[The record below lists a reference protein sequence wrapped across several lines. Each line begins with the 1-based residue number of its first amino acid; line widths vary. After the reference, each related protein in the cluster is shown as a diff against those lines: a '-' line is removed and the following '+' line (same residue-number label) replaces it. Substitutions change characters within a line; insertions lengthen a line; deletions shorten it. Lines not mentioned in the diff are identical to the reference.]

1 MTINRIKILSLTL
14 IIFILFSMGNVYATD
29 HRLESLDI
37 NVFLNPDG
45 SAIIQEHRVA
55 DLVEGTESYI
65 VIDNLGNSQ
74 ITNFTVIENGNTF
87 NNDSNWDIH
96 GSRESKAG
104 RSGIIKTS
112 SGYEL
117 SWGIGDYGRHEYDLE
132 YTITNFVEQLN
143 DSQMVFWQFVNP
155 DTNIPPENVKVTI
168 MSENEFTEEN
178 EKIWGFGFAGD
189 VIFQDGKVVATSNRA
204 LSSNDNVTLL
214 IKLPDGMFTTNKVR
228 NNSFQEIQDK
238 ALIGSDYDQG
248 VQEEGGFTE
257 NKPPKNNPIMTLFRI
272 ITRMGSGIFIF
283 LFIFLMGKTG
293 KTGNKTPNK
302 FTNKYKEEY
311 YRDYPYVGSFLD
323 VYYIPYMMGKANFEN
338 ILTGFIL
345 KWINED
351 RIITVEEEVGW
362 IFKKDS
368 TNLKFLNANQLQHP
382 LEDELFQMMLAAA
395 GSNEI
400 LEEKEFTKWAR
411 SNVTKIDRWEKEVN
425 EFSKRRLQE
434 LGYLDIIEKKVL
446 FFKIPD
452 YQLTVKGQDLE
463 GNIYKYINYLND
475 FSLLNE
481 HEAINVKIW
490 DNIMIWAGFLGL
502 TEVVAKQFEK
512 LYPNYRQETVYRG
525 NTIFLTSHLAR
536 NISSAKVQAQAARSS
551 GSGGGTSMGGGGGF
565 SGGGGGGGTR

>member
-1 MTINRIKILSLTL
+1 MIKNRYRILSLIL
-14 IIFILFSMGNVYATD
+14 IIFIVFSMGNVYATD

-37 NVFLNPDG
+37 DVFLNPDG
-45 SAIIQEHRVA
+45 SAIIQEHRVTN
-55 DLVEGTESYI
+55 LVEGTESYI
-65 VIDNLGNSQ
+65 VIDNLENSQ
-74 ITNFTVIENGNTF
+74 ITNFVVIENGTTF
-87 NNDSNWDIH
+87 DNVNNWDIS
-96 GSRESKAG
+96 GSRESKANK
-104 RSGIIKTS
+104 SGIIKTS

-117 SWGIGDYGRHEYDLE
+117 SWGIGDYGRHEYDLV

-168 MSENEFTEEN
+168 LSDNEFSEEN
-178 EKIWGFGFAGD
+178 EKIWGFGFDGD
-189 VIFQDGKVVATSNRA
+189 VVFQDGKVVATSNRS

-228 NNSFQEIQDK
+228 NNSFQEIQDQ
-238 ALIGSDYDQG
+238 AFLGSDYNQG
-248 VQEEGGFTE
+248 VQEEGGFIE
-257 NKPPKNNPIMTLFRI
+257 SNPPKNNPIMTLFRI
-272 ITRMGSGIFIF
+272 MTRMGSGIFIF
-283 LFIFLMGKTG
+283 LFVFLIGKTG

-311 YRDYPYVGSFLD
+311 YRDYPYEGSFLD

-338 ILTGFIL
+338 LLTGSIL

-368 TNLKFLNANQLQHP
+368 TNLKFLNTGSIKHP
-382 LEDELFQMMLAAA
+382 LENELFQMMLTAA
-395 GSNEI
+395 GANEI

-411 SNVTKIDRWEKEVN
+411 SNYTKIDRWEKDVN

-434 LGYLDIIEKKVL
+434 LGYLDIIQKKVL

-452 YQLTVKGQDLE
+452 YQLTEKGQDIE
-463 GNIYKYINYLND
+463 VNIYKYINYLND

-502 TEVVAKQFEK
+502 TAVVAKQFEK

-525 NTIFLTSHLAR
+525 NSIFLTSHLAS

-551 GSGGGTSMGGGGGF
+551 GSGGGTSMGGGGGS
-565 SGGGGGGGTR
+565 SGGGSGGGTR